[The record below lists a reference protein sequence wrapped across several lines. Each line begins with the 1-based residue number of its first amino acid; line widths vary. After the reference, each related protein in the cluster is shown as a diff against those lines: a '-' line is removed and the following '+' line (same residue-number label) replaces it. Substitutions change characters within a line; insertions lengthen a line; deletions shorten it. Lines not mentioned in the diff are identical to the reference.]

1 MSDSA
6 YLWSKPLKSEFYFS
20 GLPEKACQGCH
31 ISKWVPRNFAICTSN
46 WRILDP
52 WLIAIVGFHGTKI
65 WFVQNC
71 AYSRCVAE
79 RATRGTFDLVGGNF
93 FSEESCWVASILSE
107 QIATALRYNR
117 GSTLLMTVFP
127 VPESLVSFPLPL
139 SDRFSII

>member
-71 AYSRCVAE
+71 DEYILWKIGIEISWKLCWGLVYMPLMVLNPCAVLARV
-79 RATRGTFDLVGGNF
+79 GDLRKHNLYITADPIFVMT
-93 FSEESCWVASILSE
+93 LS
-107 QIATALRYNR
+107 QIN
-117 GSTLLMTVFP
+117 S
-127 VPESLVSFPLPL
+127 
-139 SDRFSII
+139 